1 MDQIASAMRR
11 GQSDQDRCMDE
22 FLFHPLAMRKCDCFF
37 VFVTAR
43 PVNNAAAGIAA
54 RCAAGLF
61 LGMCN
66 NKNAAYPALI
76 GRWICRLYC
85 FFSSMCSFSARLNRF
100 IAAGCASA
108 GVWQPH
114 KAAAKADRQ
123 KSRPKDWRNRPRQI
137 RTSQQNR
144 RR

>member
-11 GQSDQDRCMDE
+11 GQSDQERCIDE

-37 VFVTAR
+37 VFVIAR
-43 PVNNAAAGIAA
+43 PVNNASVGSAA

-61 LGMCN
+61 LGMSN

-85 FFSSMCSFSARLNRF
+85 FFRGVP
-100 IAAGCASA
+100 GCY
-108 GVWQPH
+108 VQLFNQIKQIYRCWV
-114 KAAAKADRQ
+114 RV
-123 KSRPKDWRNRPRQI
+123 SRRMA
-137 RTSQQNR
+137 TA
-144 RR
+144 